1 MGKLSR
7 KKRSD
12 WKPLEVPI
20 VIPKNGGPKTET
32 MSYTE
37 SFHYTSWAMEREL
50 ADKILTN
57 LKKKGVNVRLDDLTQ
72 GKGSCF
78 MIAILQQMKRQ
89 DVLEH
94 LNDEQREIRNSLEFR
109 RCVNRLNRRY

>member
-1 MGKLSR
+1 M
-7 KKRSD
+7 
-12 WKPLEVPI
+12 VPI
-20 VIPKNGGPKTET
+20 VIPRNAAPKTET
-32 MSYTE
+32 MDYKE

-57 LKKKGVNVRLDDLTQ
+57 LKRKGVNVRLDDLTQ

-89 DVLEH
+89 DVLKH

-109 RCVNRLNRRY
+109 RCINRFRIRQAGFVDF